1 MSTPIQQESSP
12 IDYGDTD
19 TSDEGFQVTDEV
31 EVGDLSEQQGGVM
44 EAVSRVPFTIRKATV
59 RTQEDKESKIWTVKR
74 LSVEAAIGPLGVD
87 GEGKFANKVLFPEFV
102 LTFNS
107 ADFPEQFNKPWWQ
120 KEARYPLKQF
130 LKALN
135 RDITQVRV
143 NDDFLLGLQ
152 NEEFVADIKR
162 VEIKTKGDDGKYHG
176 SGDFKNELAN
186 YRAAAGSSSSS
197 E

>member
-1 MSTPIQQESSP
+1 MSTPTSA
-12 IDYGDTD
+12 IDYGDSETD
-19 TSDEGFQVTDEV
+19 DPGFQVNEPV
-31 EVGDLSEQQGGVM
+31 EVGDLSEQQGGVL
-44 EAVSRVPFTIRKATV
+44 EAAQRVGFVIRKATV
-59 RTQEDKESKIWTVKR
+59 RTQEDKDTKQWSVKR
-74 LSVEAAIGPLGVD
+74 LSVEAAIGSLGVD

-107 ADFPEQFNKPWWQ
+107 TDFPDKFSSSWWQ

-143 NDDFLLGLQ
+143 NDEFLIGLA
-152 NEEFVADIKR
+152 NEEFIADIKR

-186 YRAAAGSSSSS
+186 YRAANQPTA

>member
-1 MSTPIQQESSP
+1 MEQSSAAGASSA
-12 IDYGDTD
+12 IDYGD
-19 TSDEGFQVTDEV
+19 SDNDPGFQVNEPV
-31 EVGDLSEQQGGVM
+31 EVGDLSEQQGGVL
-44 EAVSRVPFTIRKATV
+44 EAAQRVGFIIRKATV
-59 RTQEDKESKIWTVKR
+59 RTQEDKDTKQWSVKR

-107 ADFPEQFNKPWWQ
+107 ADFPDKFSSSWWQ

-143 NDDFLLGLQ
+143 NDEFLIGLA

-186 YRAAAGSSSSS
+186 YRAANQPTT

>member
-1 MSTPIQQESSP
+1 METATAAGSA

-19 TSDEGFQVTDEV
+19 TSTDEGFQVTEEV
-31 EVGDLSEQQGGVM
+31 AVGDLSEQQGGVM
-44 EAVSRVPFTIRKATV
+44 EAAAKVPFVIRKASV
-59 RTQEDKESKIWTVKR
+59 RTQEDKEAGVWSVKR
-74 LSVEAAIGPLGVD
+74 LVVEAAIGPLGVD

-107 ADFPEQFNKPWWQ
+107 ADFPEKFASNWWQ
-120 KEARYPLKQF
+120 KEARFPLKQF
-130 LKALN
+130 LRALG

-143 NDDFLLGLQ
+143 NDEFLIGLQ

-162 VEIKTKGDDGKYHG
+162 KEIQTKGDDQKWHG
-176 SGDFKNELAN
+176 TGDFKNELAN
-186 YRAAAGSSSSS
+186 FRAAGGATT

>member
-1 MSTPIQQESSP
+1 MESASTSAAVSP
-12 IDYGDTD
+12 IDYGDAD
-19 TSDEGFQVTDEV
+19 SSEPGFQVTEEV
-31 EVGDLSEQQGGVM
+31 SVGDLSDQQGGVM
-44 EAVSRVPFTIRKATV
+44 EAASRVPFVIRKASV
-59 RTQEDKESKIWTVKR
+59 RTQEDKESSKWTVKR

-102 LTFNS
+102 LTMNTT
-107 ADFPEQFNKPWWQ
+107 DFPEKFASSWWQ

-135 RDITQVRV
+135 REITSVRV
-143 NDDFLLGLQ
+143 NDEFLIGLQ
-152 NEEFVADIKR
+152 NEEFIADIKR

-186 YRAAAGSSSSS
+186 YRAVNQPTA

>member
-1 MSTPIQQESSP
+1 MEQSSAAGTSSA
-12 IDYGDTD
+12 IDYGD
-19 TSDEGFQVTDEV
+19 SDNDPGFQVNEEV
-31 EVGDLSEQQGGVM
+31 SVGDLSDQQGGVL
-44 EAVSRVPFTIRKATV
+44 EAASKVGFIIRKASV
-59 RTQEDKESKIWTVKR
+59 RTQEDKDTKVWSVKR

-107 ADFPEQFNKPWWQ
+107 TDFPEKFSSAWWQ

-143 NDDFLLGLQ
+143 NDEFLIGLA
-152 NEEFVADIKR
+152 NEEFIADIKR

-186 YRAAAGSSSSS
+186 FRSAVQTNEAS
-197 E
+197 

>member
-1 MSTPIQQESSP
+1 METSTAAGSA

-19 TSDEGFQVTDEV
+19 TSTDEGFQVTEEV
-31 EVGDLSEQQGGVM
+31 AVGDLSEQQGGVM
-44 EAVSRVPFTIRKATV
+44 EAASRVPFVIRKASV
-59 RTQEDKESKIWTVKR
+59 RTQEDKESGTWTVKR
-74 LSVEAAIGPLGVD
+74 LAVEAAIGPLGVD

-107 ADFPEQFNKPWWQ
+107 ADFPDKFSSNWWQ
-120 KEARYPLKQF
+120 KEARFPLKQF
-130 LKALN
+130 LRALG
-135 RDITQVRV
+135 RDITSVRV
-143 NDDFLLGLQ
+143 NDEFLIGLQ

-186 YRAAAGSSSSS
+186 YRAAAGSTT

>member
-1 MSTPIQQESSP
+1 MESTGMGTSSA
-12 IDYGDTD
+12 IDYGD
-19 TSDEGFQVTDEV
+19 SDSDQPGFQVNEEV
-31 EVGDLSEQQGGVM
+31 QVGDLSEQQGGVL
-44 EAVSRVPFTIRKATV
+44 EAASKVGFIIRKASV
-59 RTQEDKESKIWTVKR
+59 RTQEDKDTKVWSVKR

-107 ADFPEQFNKPWWQ
+107 TDFPEKFASNWWQ

-143 NDDFLLGLQ
+143 NDEFLIGLA
-152 NEEFVADIKR
+152 NEEFIADIKR
-162 VEIKTKGDDGKYHG
+162 KEIQTKGDDDKWHG
-176 SGDFKNELAN
+176 TGDFKNELAN
-186 YRAAAGSSSSS
+186 FRSAQQPAA

>member
-1 MSTPIQQESSP
+1 MSTPTSA
-12 IDYGDTD
+12 IDYGDSETD
-19 TSDEGFQVTDEV
+19 DPGFQVNEPV
-31 EVGDLSEQQGGVM
+31 EVGDLSEQQGGVL
-44 EAVSRVPFTIRKATV
+44 EAAQRVGFVIRKATV
-59 RTQEDKESKIWTVKR
+59 RTQEDKDTKLWSVKR

-107 ADFPEQFNKPWWQ
+107 ADFPDKFSSSWWQ

-143 NDDFLLGLQ
+143 NDEFLIGLA

-186 YRAAAGSSSSS
+186 FRAANQSAA

>member
-1 MSTPIQQESSP
+1 MESTSTSAASASA
-12 IDYGDTD
+12 IDYGD
-19 TSDEGFQVTDEV
+19 SPDEPGFQVQEEV
-31 EVGDLSEQQGGVM
+31 SVGDLSDQQGGVM
-44 EAVSRVPFTIRKATV
+44 EAASKVPFTIRKASV
-59 RTQEDKESKIWTVKR
+59 RTQEDRDSKLWTVKR

-102 LTFNS
+102 LTMNTT
-107 ADFPEQFNKPWWQ
+107 DFPDKFSSSWWQ
-120 KEARYPLKQF
+120 KEARFPLKQF

-143 NDDFLLGLQ
+143 NDEFLIGLQ
-152 NEEFVADIKR
+152 NEEFIADIKR

-186 YRAAAGSSSSS
+186 FRAVNQPTA

>member
-1 MSTPIQQESSP
+1 MESASTSAAVSP
-12 IDYGDTD
+12 IDYGD
-19 TSDEGFQVTDEV
+19 SDNEPGFQVQEEV
-31 EVGDLSEQQGGVM
+31 SVGDLSDQQGGVM
-44 EAVSRVPFTIRKATV
+44 EAVSRVPFVIRKASV
-59 RTQEDKESKIWTVKR
+59 RTQEDKESSKWTVKR

-102 LTFNS
+102 LTMNTV
-107 ADFPEQFNKPWWQ
+107 DFPEKFSSSWWQ

-135 RDITQVRV
+135 RDITSVRV
-143 NDDFLLGLQ
+143 NDEFLIGLQ
-152 NEEFVADIKR
+152 NEEFIADIKR

-186 YRAAAGSSSSS
+186 YRAANSSTG

>member
-1 MSTPIQQESSP
+1 MSTPTSA

-19 TSDEGFQVTDEV
+19 TNDAGFQVVEEV
-31 EVGDLSEQQGGVM
+31 AVGDLSEQQGGVM
-44 EAVSRVPFTIRKATV
+44 EAVAKVPFTIRKATV
-59 RTQEDKESKIWTVKR
+59 RTQEDKESKLWTVKR

-102 LTFNS
+102 LVMNTT
-107 ADFPEQFNKPWWQ
+107 DFPDKFSSSWWQ

-135 RDITQVRV
+135 RDIREVRV
-143 NDDFLLGLQ
+143 NDEFLLGLQ
-152 NEEFVADIKR
+152 NEEFIADIKR

-186 YRAAAGSSSSS
+186 YRAANANTSSSS

>member
-1 MSTPIQQESSP
+1 MSTPTSA
-12 IDYGDTD
+12 IDYGDTNTD
-19 TSDEGFQVTDEV
+19 DAGFQVQEEV
-31 EVGDLSEQQGGVM
+31 SVGDLSDQQGGVM
-44 EAVSRVPFTIRKATV
+44 EAVSKVPFVIRKASV
-59 RTQEDKESKIWTVKR
+59 RTQEDKESSKWTVKR
-74 LSVEAAIGPLGVD
+74 LSVEVAIGPLGVD

-102 LTFNS
+102 LTMNT
-107 ADFPEQFNKPWWQ
+107 ADFPDKFSSSWWQ
-120 KEARYPLKQF
+120 KEARFPLKQF

-143 NDDFLLGLQ
+143 NDEFLIGLQ

-186 YRAAAGSSSSS
+186 YRAANPSTG